1 MRKKKISEIKYL
13 TQAELNARLK
23 ELNMELFN
31 LRFSNASRNLANPVQ
46 IRNVKREIARVKTVI
61 REKELATENGG
72 NDGR

>member
-1 MRKKKISEIKYL
+1 MKISEMKTL
-13 TQAELNARLK
+13 SQAELNARLR

-61 REKELATENGG
+61 REKEIAGAGG

>member
-1 MRKKKISEIKYL
+1 MKISEIKSL
-13 TQAELNARLK
+13 SIAELNAREK

-61 REKELATENGG
+61 REKELSSANGG
-72 NDGR
+72 YDGK

>member
-1 MRKKKISEIKYL
+1 MKTSEIKSL
-13 TQAELNARLK
+13 TQSELNARLK

-61 REKELATENGG
+61 REKELAGANGG
-72 NDGR
+72 NDGK

>member
-1 MRKKKISEIKYL
+1 MKISEIKTL
-13 TQAELNARLK
+13 SSAELNARLK

-61 REKELATENGG
+61 REKQIATAGG

>member
-1 MRKKKISEIKYL
+1 MKISEIKTL
-13 TQAELNARLK
+13 SQAELNARLR

-61 REKELATENGG
+61 REKEIAGAGG